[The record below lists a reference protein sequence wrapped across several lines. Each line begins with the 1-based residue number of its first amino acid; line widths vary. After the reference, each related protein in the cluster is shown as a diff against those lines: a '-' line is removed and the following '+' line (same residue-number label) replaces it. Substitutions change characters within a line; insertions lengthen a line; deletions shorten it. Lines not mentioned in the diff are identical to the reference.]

1 MKPTERHIINW
12 IREDEWMMGVLR
24 AVRKLDLP
32 DWWIC
37 AGFVRSKI
45 WDTIH
50 QFSHRTPLTDID
62 VIYYDSL
69 KISEEQE
76 KLLEGRLKKINPNLP
91 WSVKNQARMH
101 VINNFPMY
109 TSSFDGMAHF
119 PETATALGVML
130 RHDGSIVLAA
140 PYGIEDAVSLMVKP
154 TPHFEKI
161 EKNRQVYE
169 ARVKQK
175 NWQSVW
181 NRLRI
186 NESREGV

>member
-1 MKPTERHIINW
+1 MKQTEQQIINW
-12 IREDEWMMGVLR
+12 IREDEWMMEVLR
-24 AVRKLDLP
+24 AVRILNLP

-37 AGFVRSKI
+37 AGFIRSKI

-76 KLLEGRLKKINPNLP
+76 KLLEKRLKQINPNLP

-109 TSSFDGMAHF
+109 TSSMDGMAHF
-119 PETATALGVML
+119 PKDHHSTRCNTET
-130 RHDGSIVLAA
+130 R
-140 PYGIEDAVSLMVKP
+140 
-154 TPHFEKI
+154 
-161 EKNRQVYE
+161 
-169 ARVKQK
+169 
-175 NWQSVW
+175 WQYSASRSVW
-181 NRLRI
+181 DRRCSFPCGKTNAIFSEGRKKQTGLRGKS
-186 NESREGV
+186 ETKKLAVCLD

>member
-1 MKPTERHIINW
+1 MKQTEQQIINW
-12 IREDEWMMGVLR
+12 IREDEWMMEVLR
-24 AVRKLDLP
+24 AVRILNLP

-37 AGFVRSKI
+37 AGFIRSKI

-76 KLLEGRLKKINPNLP
+76 KLLEKRLKQINPNLP

-109 TSSFDGMAHF
+109 TSSMDGMAHF
-119 PETATALGVML
+119 PETTTALGVTL
-130 RHDGSIVLAA
+130 RQDGSIVLAA
-140 PYGIEDAVSLMVKP
+140 PYGIEDAVSLVVKP
-154 TPHFEKI
+154 TPYFQKE

-181 NRLRI
+181 TRLCI
-186 NESREGV
+186 NGIHEEV